1 MVNPDRFEGARLQAS
16 AFPDD
21 DGAADA
27 SLDAALSAW
36 RQDRSRSA
44 DVLRALASARLLV
57 PVVALLGEVEYDEQG
72 LAHDKSSDMAAVL
85 MRGRDGR
92 LALLAFTGTER
103 LTAWNPESRPV
114 AVPAAVAAQSAL
126 QDDAA
131 ALVLD
136 VAGPVTFVV
145 EGDDLVGLAAGWE
158 LVEVDGRSGWLR
170 PTE

>member
-1 MVNPDRFEGARLQAS
+1 MVNPDRFAGARLQAS

-21 DGAADA
+21 DGSQSPVLAE
-27 SLDAALSAW
+27 ALATW
-36 RQDRSRSA
+36 RADRSRSA
-44 DVLRALASARLLV
+44 DVLRALAASRLLV
-57 PVVALLGEVEYDEQG
+57 PVVALLGEVEYDEAG

-85 MRGRDGR
+85 MKGRDGR
-92 LALLAFTGTER
+92 LALLAFTGTEQ
-103 LTAWNPESRPV
+103 LGAWNPDARPV
-114 AVPAAVAAQSAL
+114 AVPAQVAAQSAL

-145 EGDDLVGLAAGWE
+145 EGDDLVGLAAGWQ

-170 PTE
+170 PSE